1 MCGTECK
8 KLLVIG
14 ISGITCGG
22 KTTLV
27 TKLHNILPESTV
39 FTQDDYFRNDVNDP
53 MHIWV
58 PELNHINFD
67 ILSSLDMDKMMDDV
81 LKFIGN
87 NFAQIPSKKAEN
99 FKNNIQSDNIN
110 NLHEEIKSHI
120 HVLIIEGFTIFN
132 YKKWLSLFN
141 LKYFLTLD
149 KEECYKRRIKRVYD
163 PPDCPGYFEKV
174 AWPEYQKNKKEVEES
189 VEDVKY
195 FNNIGPNFVDK
206 VLKDIAEYVNNIL

>member
-1 MCGTECK
+1 MCETECK

-14 ISGITCGG
+14 ISGISCGG
-22 KTTLV
+22 KTTLA
-27 TKLHNILPESTV
+27 TQLHNILPKSTI
-39 FTQDDYFRNDVNDP
+39 FAQDDYFRDVNYP
-53 MHIWV
+53 MHTWI

-81 LKFIGN
+81 LKFIED
-87 NFAQIPSKKAEN
+87 NFAQIPSKKTEN
-99 FKNNIQSDNIN
+99 YKNNIQSDNIN
-110 NLHEEIKSHI
+110 NLHEGIKSHI
-120 HVLIIEGFTIFN
+120 HILIIEGFTIFN

-149 KEECYKRRIKRVYD
+149 KEECYKRRLKRVYD

-195 FNNIGPNFVDK
+195 FNNIAANFVDK
-206 VLKDIAEYVNNIL
+206 VLKDIADCQ